1 MFKEKCIP
9 VKLINIFDEK
19 DVNAIF
25 DKYFDYLKSKS
36 LSNNTIKN
44 YFRDLIEYFDYLKQ
58 NNLLPDKSIERN
70 HIRKMLSHLI
80 DKGFSKFSI
89 SRKISAIK
97 SYLTFLEKFN
107 YSTNNYSELITIPKR
122 SKSLPKVMTRKE
134 ISQLIKQVEMNT
146 KKNLRDDA
154 LIELLYSTG
163 LRVSEVANLKIKD
176 INFEKSEIN
185 ILGKGNK
192 ERVVIFNNKSKE
204 KIIRYLKNDKRVIS
218 LKTGAL
224 FQNKFKEPL
233 SPRSI
238 QRLLKKY
245 LNFSGINSKYSTHT
259 LRHTFATH
267 LLEGGADIKVIQQLL
282 GHSSPETTKIY
293 THLSSPA
300 LKNVYNNSHPRSFSK
315 IKN

>member
-1 MFKEKCIP
+1 MNLMIP
-9 VKLINIFDEK
+9 KKLLVIFNDNELNN
-19 DVNAIF
+19 VLSE
-25 DKYFDYLKSKS
+25 YFDYLKSKS
-36 LSNNTIKN
+36 LSENTIKN
-44 YFRDLIEYFDYLKQ
+44 YFRDLIDYFNYLNQ
-58 NNLLPDKSIERN
+58 NNLSAFKSIKPE
-70 HIRKMLSHLI
+70 HIRKMLSFLI
-80 DKGFSKFSI
+80 DRGFSKLSI

-97 SYLTFLEKFN
+97 SYITFLEKFN
-107 YSTNNYSELITIPKR
+107 YSSDNYSELITIPKKTR
-122 SKSLPKVMTRKE
+122 SLPKVMTEKE
-134 ISQLIKQVEMNT
+134 INQLIKHVEINT

-163 LRVSEVANLKIKD
+163 LRVSEVANLKIGD

-192 ERVVIFNNKSKE
+192 QRVVIFNNKSKE
-204 KIIRYLKNDKRVIS
+204 KIIKYLKNDKRLIS
-218 LKTGAL
+218 LNTGAL
-224 FQNKFKEPL
+224 FQNKFKQSL

>member
-1 MFKEKCIP
+1 MFKEKYLPI
-9 VKLINIFDEK
+9 KLINIFDK
-19 DVNAIF
+19 NDVNVIL

-36 LSNNTIKN
+36 LSDNTIKN

-58 NNLLPDKSIERN
+58 NNLLPNKSIERN
-70 HIRKMLSHLI
+70 HIRKMLSFLI
-80 DKGFSKFSI
+80 DKGFSKLSI

-97 SYLTFLEKFN
+97 SYITFLDKFN
-107 YSTNNYSELITIPKR
+107 YSENNYSELITIPKK
-122 SKSLPKVMTRKE
+122 SKSLPKVMTKKE
-134 ISQLIKQVEMNT
+134 VNQLIKHVEMNT
-146 KKNLRDDA
+146 MKNLRDDA

-163 LRVSEVANLKIKD
+163 LRVSEVANLKIRD
-176 INFEKSEIN
+176 IDFKKSEIN

-192 ERVVIFNNKSKE
+192 ERIVIFNNKSKE
-204 KIIRYLKNDKRVIS
+204 KIIRYLKNDKRFIS
-218 LKTGAL
+218 LKTEAL
-224 FQNKFKEPL
+224 FQNKFKEAL
-233 SPRSI
+233 TARSI
-238 QRLLKKY
+238 QRILKKY

-293 THLSSPA
+293 THVSSST
-300 LKNVYNNSHPRSFSK
+300 LRNVYNNSHPRSFSK

>member
-1 MFKEKCIP
+1 MNSMIP
-9 VKLINIFDEK
+9 KKLLVIFNNNELN
-19 DVNAIF
+19 DVLT
-25 DKYFDYLKSKS
+25 KYFYYLKSKS
-36 LSNNTIKN
+36 LSENTIKN
-44 YFRDLIEYFDYLKQ
+44 YFRDLIGYFNYLNQ
-58 NNLLPDKSIERN
+58 NNLPPSKSIKPE
-70 HIRKMLSHLI
+70 HIRKMLSFLI
-80 DKGFSKFSI
+80 EKGFSKLSI

-97 SYLTFLEKFN
+97 SYINFLEKFN
-107 YSTNNYSELITIPKR
+107 YSADNYSELITIPKKTR
-122 SKSLPKVMTRKE
+122 NLPKVMTEKE
-134 ISQLIKQVEMNT
+134 INQLIKHVEINI
-146 KKNLRDDA
+146 KKNFRDDA

-163 LRVSEVANLKIKD
+163 LRVSEIANLKMGD
-176 INFEKSEIN
+176 IDFEKSEIK

-192 ERVVIFNNKSKE
+192 QRVVIFNNKSKE
-204 KIIRYLKNDKRVIS
+204 KIIKYLKNDKRFIS
-218 LKTGAL
+218 LKTEAL
-224 FQNKFKEPL
+224 FQNKFKKAL

-293 THLSSPA
+293 THVSSPT

>member
-1 MFKEKCIP
+1 MNLMIP
-9 VKLINIFDEK
+9 KKLLSIFNDNELNN
-19 DVNAIF
+19 VLTE
-25 DKYFDYLKSKS
+25 YFHYLKSKS
-36 LSNNTIKN
+36 LSENTIKN
-44 YFRDLIEYFDYLKQ
+44 YFRDLIDYFNYLNQ
-58 NNLLPDKSIERN
+58 NNLSAFKSIKPE
-70 HIRKMLSHLI
+70 HIRKMLSFLI
-80 DKGFSKFSI
+80 DRGFSKLSI

-107 YSTNNYSELITIPKR
+107 YSSDNYSELITIPKKTR
-122 SKSLPKVMTRKE
+122 SLPKVMTEKE
-134 ISQLIKQVEMNT
+134 INQLIKHVEINT

-163 LRVSEVANLKIKD
+163 LRVSEIANLKIGD
-176 INFEKSEIN
+176 INFEKSEIK

-192 ERVVIFNNKSKE
+192 QRVVIFNNKSKE
-204 KIIRYLKNDKRVIS
+204 KIIKYLKNDKRLIS
-218 LKTGAL
+218 LNTGAL
-224 FQNKFKEPL
+224 FQNKFKQSL

>member
-1 MFKEKCIP
+1 MNLMIP
-9 VKLINIFDEK
+9 KKLLIIFNDNELNN
-19 DVNAIF
+19 VLTE
-25 DKYFDYLKSKS
+25 YFDYLKSKS
-36 LSNNTIKN
+36 LSENTIKN
-44 YFRDLIEYFDYLKQ
+44 YFRDLIDYFNYLNQ
-58 NNLLPDKSIERN
+58 NNLSAFKSIKPE
-70 HIRKMLSHLI
+70 HIRKMLSFLI
-80 DKGFSKFSI
+80 DKGFSKLSI

-97 SYLTFLEKFN
+97 SYITFLEKFN
-107 YSTNNYSELITIPKR
+107 YSSDNYSELITIPKKTR
-122 SKSLPKVMTRKE
+122 SLPKVMTEKE
-134 ISQLIKQVEMNT
+134 INQLIKHVEINT

-163 LRVSEVANLKIKD
+163 LRVSEVANLKIGD
-176 INFEKSEIN
+176 INFEKSEIK

-192 ERVVIFNNKSKE
+192 QRVVIFNNKSKE
-204 KIIRYLKNDKRVIS
+204 KIIKYLKNDKRLIS
-218 LKTGAL
+218 LNTGAL
-224 FQNKFKEPL
+224 FQNKFKQSL

>member
-1 MFKEKCIP
+1 MNLVIP
-9 VKLINIFDEK
+9 KKLLIIFNDNELNN
-19 DVNAIF
+19 VLTE
-25 DKYFDYLKSKS
+25 YFDYLKSKS
-36 LSNNTIKN
+36 LSENTIKN
-44 YFRDLIEYFDYLKQ
+44 YFRDLIEYFNYLDQ
-58 NNLLPDKSIERN
+58 NNLSAFKSIKPE
-70 HIRKMLSHLI
+70 HIRKMLSFLI
-80 DKGFSKFSI
+80 DRGFSKLSI

-107 YSTNNYSELITIPKR
+107 YSSDNFSELITIPKKTR
-122 SKSLPKVMTRKE
+122 SLPKVMTEKE
-134 ISQLIKQVEMNT
+134 INQLIKHVEINT

-163 LRVSEVANLKIKD
+163 LRVSEIANLKIGD
-176 INFEKSEIN
+176 INFEKSEIK

-192 ERVVIFNNKSKE
+192 QRVVIFNNKSKE
-204 KIIRYLKNDKRVIS
+204 KIIKYLKNDKRLIS
-218 LKTGAL
+218 LKTEAL
-224 FQNKFKEPL
+224 FQNKFKQSL

>member
-1 MFKEKCIP
+1 MIP
-9 VKLINIFDEK
+9 KKLIIIFNDNELNN
-19 DVNAIF
+19 VLTE
-25 DKYFDYLKSKS
+25 YFDYLKSKS
-36 LSNNTIKN
+36 LSENTIKN
-44 YFRDLIEYFDYLKQ
+44 YFRDLIDYFNYLNQ
-58 NNLLPDKSIERN
+58 NNLSAFKSIKPE
-70 HIRKMLSHLI
+70 HIRKMLSFLI
-80 DKGFSKFSI
+80 DKGFSRLSI

-97 SYLTFLEKFN
+97 SYITFLEKFN
-107 YSTNNYSELITIPKR
+107 YSSDNYSELITIPKKTR
-122 SKSLPKVMTRKE
+122 ILPKVMTEKE
-134 ISQLIKQVEMNT
+134 INQLIKHIEINT

-163 LRVSEVANLKIKD
+163 LRVSEVANLKIGD

-192 ERVVIFNNKSKE
+192 QRVVIFNNKSKE
-204 KIIRYLKNDKRVIS
+204 KIIKYLKNDKRLIS
-218 LKTGAL
+218 LNTGAL
-224 FQNKFKEPL
+224 FQNKFKQSL

>member
-1 MFKEKCIP
+1 MNLMIP
-9 VKLINIFDEK
+9 KKLLIIFNDNELNN
-19 DVNAIF
+19 VLTE
-25 DKYFDYLKSKS
+25 YFDYLKSKS
-36 LSNNTIKN
+36 LSENTIKN
-44 YFRDLIEYFDYLKQ
+44 YFRDLIDYFNYLNQ
-58 NNLLPDKSIERN
+58 NNLSAFKSIKPE
-70 HIRKMLSHLI
+70 HIRKMLSFLI
-80 DKGFSKFSI
+80 DKGFSKLSI

-97 SYLTFLEKFN
+97 SYITFLEKFN
-107 YSTNNYSELITIPKR
+107 YSSDNYSELITIPKKTR
-122 SKSLPKVMTRKE
+122 ILPKVMTEKE
-134 ISQLIKQVEMNT
+134 INQLIKHVEINT

-163 LRVSEVANLKIKD
+163 LRVSEVANLKIGD
-176 INFEKSEIN
+176 INFEKSEIK

-192 ERVVIFNNKSKE
+192 QRVVIFNNKSKE
-204 KIIRYLKNDKRVIS
+204 KIIKYLKNDKRLIS
-218 LKTGAL
+218 LNTGAL
-224 FQNKFKEPL
+224 FQNKYKQSL

>member
-1 MFKEKCIP
+1 MFKEKYLPI
-9 VKLINIFDEK
+9 KLINIFDKK
-19 DVNAIF
+19 DVNVIL

-36 LSNNTIKN
+36 LSDNTIKN

-58 NNLLPDKSIERN
+58 NNLLPDKSIEPI
-70 HIRKMLSHLI
+70 HIRKMLSFLI
-80 DKGFSKFSI
+80 DKGFSKLSI

-97 SYLTFLEKFN
+97 SYITFLEKLN
-107 YSTNNYSELITIPKR
+107 YCSDNYSELITIPKK
-122 SKSLPKVMTRKE
+122 SKSLPKVMTKRE
-134 ISQLIKQVEMNT
+134 VNQLIKHVEINT

-163 LRVSEVANLKIKD
+163 LRVSEVANLKMGD
-176 INFEKSEIN
+176 INFEKSEIK

-192 ERVVIFNNKSKE
+192 QRVVIFNSKSKE
-204 KIIRYLKNDKRVIS
+204 KIIRYLKNDKRFIS
-218 LKTGAL
+218 MNSAAL
-224 FQNKFKEPL
+224 FQNKLKGAL

-293 THLSSPA
+293 THLSSSA
-300 LKNVYNNSHPRSFSK
+300 LRNVYNNSHPRSFSK

>member
-1 MFKEKCIP
+1 MNLMIP
-9 VKLINIFDEK
+9 KKLLIIFNDGELNK
-19 DVNAIF
+19 ILS
-25 DKYFDYLKSKS
+25 KYFDYLESKS
-36 LSNNTIKN
+36 LSDNTVKN
-44 YFRDLIEYFDYLKQ
+44 YFRDLIDYFIYLKL
-58 NNLLPDKSIERN
+58 NDLSPTKSIEPK
-70 HIRKMLSHLI
+70 HIRKMLSFLI
-80 DKGFSKFSI
+80 DKGFSKVSI

-97 SYLTFLEKFN
+97 SYITFLEKFN
-107 YSTNNYSELITIPKR
+107 YSKNNYSELISIPKK
-122 SKSLPKVMTRKE
+122 SKSLPKVMTKKE
-134 ISQLIKQVEMNT
+134 VSQLIKHVEMNA

-176 INFEKSEIN
+176 INLEKSEIK

-192 ERVVIFNNKSKE
+192 ERIVIFNNKSKE
-204 KIIRYLKNDKRVIS
+204 KIIRYLKNDKRFIS
-218 LKTGAL
+218 IKTEAL
-224 FQNKFKEPL
+224 FQNKFKEAL
-233 SPRSI
+233 STRSI
-238 QRLLKKY
+238 QRILKKY

-267 LLEGGADIKVIQQLL
+267 LLEGGADIKVIQQLM

-293 THLSSPA
+293 THVSSST

>member
-1 MFKEKCIP
+1 MIP
-9 VKLINIFDEK
+9 KKLLIIFNDNELNN
-19 DVNAIF
+19 VLTE
-25 DKYFDYLKSKS
+25 YFHYLKSKS
-36 LSNNTIKN
+36 LSENTIKN
-44 YFRDLIEYFDYLKQ
+44 YFRDLIEYFNYLNQ
-58 NNLLPDKSIERN
+58 NNLSAFKSIKPE
-70 HIRKMLSHLI
+70 HIRKMLSFLI
-80 DKGFSKFSI
+80 DKGFSKLSI

-97 SYLTFLEKFN
+97 SYITFLEKFN
-107 YSTNNYSELITIPKR
+107 YSSDNYSELITIPKKTR
-122 SKSLPKVMTRKE
+122 ILPKVMTEKE
-134 ISQLIKQVEMNT
+134 INQLIKHVEVNT

-163 LRVSEVANLKIKD
+163 LRVSEIANLKIGD
-176 INFEKSEIN
+176 INFEKSEIK

-192 ERVVIFNNKSKE
+192 QRVVIFNNKSKE
-204 KIIRYLKNDKRVIS
+204 KIIKYLKNDKRLIS
-218 LKTGAL
+218 LNTGAL
-224 FQNKFKEPL
+224 FQNKFKQSL

>member
-1 MFKEKCIP
+1 MEIKIIS
-9 VKLINIFDEK
+9 LI
-19 DVNAIF
+19 
-25 DKYFDYLKSKS
+25 
-36 LSNNTIKN
+36 
-44 YFRDLIEYFDYLKQ
+44 
-58 NNLLPDKSIERN
+58 
-70 HIRKMLSHLI
+70 
-80 DKGFSKFSI
+80 
-89 SRKISAIK
+89 
-97 SYLTFLEKFN
+97 
-107 YSTNNYSELITIPKR
+107 
-122 SKSLPKVMTRKE
+122 
-134 ISQLIKQVEMNT
+134 
-146 KKNLRDDA
+146 
-154 LIELLYSTG
+154 G
-163 LRVSEVANLKIKD
+163 LRKNPKL
-176 INFEKSEIN
+176 INFEKSEIK

-192 ERVVIFNNKSKE
+192 QRVVIFNNKSKE
-204 KIIRYLKNDKRVIS
+204 KIIKYLKNDKRLIS
-218 LKTGAL
+218 LSTGAL
-224 FQNKFKEPL
+224 FQNKFKQSL

>member
-1 MFKEKCIP
+1 MNSMIPKKLLVIFNDKE
-9 VKLINIFDEK
+9 LN
-19 DVNAIF
+19 DVLT
-25 DKYFDYLKSKS
+25 KYFYYLKSKS
-36 LSNNTIKN
+36 LSENTIKN
-44 YFRDLIEYFDYLKQ
+44 YFRDLIGYFNYLNQ
-58 NNLLPDKSIERN
+58 NNLHPSKSIKPE
-70 HIRKMLSHLI
+70 HIRKMLSFLI
-80 DKGFSKFSI
+80 EKGFSKLSI

-97 SYLTFLEKFN
+97 SYINYLEKFN
-107 YSTNNYSELITIPKR
+107 YSADNYSELITIPKR
-122 SKSLPKVMTRKE
+122 TRNLPKVMTEKE
-134 ISQLIKQVEMNT
+134 INQLIKHVEINT
-146 KKNLRDDA
+146 KKNFRDDA

-163 LRVSEVANLKIKD
+163 LRVSEIANLKMGD
-176 INFEKSEIN
+176 IDFEKSEIK

-192 ERVVIFNNKSKE
+192 QRVVIFNNKSKE
-204 KIIRYLKNDKRVIS
+204 KIIKYLKNDKRLIS
-218 LKTGAL
+218 LRKGAL
-224 FQNKFKEPL
+224 FQNKFKEAL

-293 THLSSPA
+293 THVSSPT

>member
-1 MFKEKCIP
+1 MNLVIP
-9 VKLINIFDEK
+9 KKLLIIFNDNELNN
-19 DVNAIF
+19 VLTE
-25 DKYFDYLKSKS
+25 YFDYLKSKS
-36 LSNNTIKN
+36 LSENTIKN
-44 YFRDLIEYFDYLKQ
+44 YFRDLIEYFNYLNQ
-58 NNLLPDKSIERN
+58 NNLSAFKSIKPE
-70 HIRKMLSHLI
+70 HIRKMLSFLI
-80 DKGFSKFSI
+80 DRGFSKLSI

-97 SYLTFLEKFN
+97 SYITFLEKFN
-107 YSTNNYSELITIPKR
+107 YSSDNFSELITIPKKTR
-122 SKSLPKVMTRKE
+122 SLPKVMTEKE
-134 ISQLIKQVEMNT
+134 INQLIKHVEINT

-163 LRVSEVANLKIKD
+163 LRVSEIANLKIGD
-176 INFEKSEIN
+176 INFEKSEIK

-192 ERVVIFNNKSKE
+192 QRVVIFNNKSKE
-204 KIIRYLKNDKRVIS
+204 KIIKYMKNDKRLIS
-218 LKTGAL
+218 LKTEAL
-224 FQNKFKEPL
+224 FQNKFKQSL

>member
-1 MFKEKCIP
+1 MNLMIP
-9 VKLINIFDEK
+9 KKLIIIFNDNELNN
-19 DVNAIF
+19 VLTE
-25 DKYFDYLKSKS
+25 YFDYLKSKS
-36 LSNNTIKN
+36 LSENTIKN
-44 YFRDLIEYFDYLKQ
+44 YFRDLIDYFNYLNQ
-58 NNLLPDKSIERN
+58 NNLSAFKSIKPE
-70 HIRKMLSHLI
+70 HIRKMLSFLI
-80 DKGFSKFSI
+80 DKGFSKLSI

-97 SYLTFLEKFN
+97 SYITFLEKFN
-107 YSTNNYSELITIPKR
+107 YSSDNYSELISIPKKTR
-122 SKSLPKVMTRKE
+122 SLPKVMTEKE
-134 ISQLIKQVEMNT
+134 INQLIKHVEINT

-163 LRVSEVANLKIKD
+163 LRVSEVANLKIGD
-176 INFEKSEIN
+176 INFEKSEIK

-192 ERVVIFNNKSKE
+192 QRVVIFNNKSKE
-204 KIIRYLKNDKRVIS
+204 KIIKYLKNDKRLIS
-218 LKTGAL
+218 LNTGAL
-224 FQNKFKEPL
+224 FQNKYKQSL

>member
-1 MFKEKCIP
+1 MIP
-9 VKLINIFDEK
+9 KKLIIIFSDGELNK
-19 DVNAIF
+19 ILS
-25 DKYFDYLKSKS
+25 KYFDYLESKS
-36 LSNNTIKN
+36 LSDNTVKN
-44 YFRDLIEYFDYLKQ
+44 YFRDLIDYFIYLKL
-58 NNLLPDKSIERN
+58 NDLSPTKSIEPKY
-70 HIRKMLSHLI
+70 IRKMLSFLI
-80 DKGFSKFSI
+80 DKGFSKVSI

-97 SYLTFLEKFN
+97 SYITFLEKFN
-107 YSTNNYSELITIPKR
+107 YSKNNYSELISIPKK
-122 SKSLPKVMTRKE
+122 SKSLPKVMTKKE
-134 ISQLIKQVEMNT
+134 VSQLIKHVEMNT

-163 LRVSEVANLKIKD
+163 LRVSEVANLKLKD
-176 INFEKSEIN
+176 INLKKSEIK

-192 ERVVIFNNKSKE
+192 ERIVIFNNKSKE
-204 KIIRYLKNDKRVIS
+204 KIIRYLKNDKRFIS
-218 LKTGAL
+218 LKTEAL
-224 FQNKFKEPL
+224 FQNKFKEAL
-233 SPRSI
+233 TTRSI
-238 QRLLKKY
+238 QRILKKY

-293 THLSSPA
+293 THVSSST

>member
-1 MFKEKCIP
+1 MNLMIP
-9 VKLINIFDEK
+9 KKLLIIFNDNELNN
-19 DVNAIF
+19 VLTE
-25 DKYFDYLKSKS
+25 YFDYLKSKS
-36 LSNNTIKN
+36 LSENTIKN
-44 YFRDLIEYFDYLKQ
+44 YFRDLIDYFNYLNQ
-58 NNLLPDKSIERN
+58 NNLSAFKSIKPE
-70 HIRKMLSHLI
+70 HIRKMLSFLI
-80 DKGFSKFSI
+80 DRGFSKLSI

-97 SYLTFLEKFN
+97 SYITFLEKFN
-107 YSTNNYSELITIPKR
+107 YSAYNYSELITIPKKTR
-122 SKSLPKVMTRKE
+122 SLPKVMTEKE
-134 ISQLIKQVEMNT
+134 INQLIKHVEINT

-163 LRVSEVANLKIKD
+163 LRVSEVANLKIGD
-176 INFEKSEIN
+176 INFEKSEIK

-192 ERVVIFNNKSKE
+192 QRVVIFNNKSKE
-204 KIIRYLKNDKRVIS
+204 KIIKYLKNDKRLIS
-218 LKTGAL
+218 LNTGAL
-224 FQNKFKEPL
+224 FQNKFKQSL

>member
-1 MFKEKCIP
+1 MNLMIP
-9 VKLINIFDEK
+9 KKLLIIFNDNELNN
-19 DVNAIF
+19 VLTE
-25 DKYFDYLKSKS
+25 YFHYLKSKS
-36 LSNNTIKN
+36 LSENTIKN
-44 YFRDLIEYFDYLKQ
+44 YFRDLIDYFNYLNQ
-58 NNLLPDKSIERN
+58 NNLSAFKSIKPE
-70 HIRKMLSHLI
+70 HIRKMLSFLI
-80 DKGFSKFSI
+80 DKGFSKLSI

-97 SYLTFLEKFN
+97 SYITFLEKFN
-107 YSTNNYSELITIPKR
+107 YSSDNYSELITIPKKTR
-122 SKSLPKVMTRKE
+122 SLPKVMTEKE
-134 ISQLIKQVEMNT
+134 INQLIKHVEINT

-163 LRVSEVANLKIKD
+163 LRVSEVANLKIGD
-176 INFEKSEIN
+176 INFEKSEIK

-192 ERVVIFNNKSKE
+192 QRVVIFNNKSKE
-204 KIIRYLKNDKRVIS
+204 KIIKYLKNDKRLIS
-218 LKTGAL
+218 LNTGAL
-224 FQNKFKEPL
+224 FQNKFKQSL